1 MFKRQ
6 EDRRMKKIERK
17 ENKEKALNELK
28 REIQVESNLKLKEQ
42 NTGIDTL
49 ELNKSTFSK

>member
-1 MFKRQ
+1 MFERQ